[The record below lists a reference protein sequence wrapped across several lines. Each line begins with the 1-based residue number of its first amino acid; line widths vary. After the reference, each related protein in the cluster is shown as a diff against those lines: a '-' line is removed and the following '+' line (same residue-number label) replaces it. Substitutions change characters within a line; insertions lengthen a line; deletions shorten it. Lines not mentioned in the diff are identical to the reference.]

1 MGSWH
6 CLPAWGCPLCVC
18 FNWKLIVRGL
28 LWKWYH
34 CLQTANPAFCKETLV
49 VLFVLVDL
57 RSSKAWRRKGDANIL
72 LKKKRIYIFI
82 TLFLNVRYQVF
93 FTFVGRNEYKLL
105 NFMLI
110 ATTLLSSLIRHYCW
124 RALCYHFSECKQI
137 CVKML
142 FDWYDNG
149 NYPLFP
155 LEYIKSFGHCI
166 PYSQFFFFFFFE
178 MWKHCKTVKSWANF
192 FKGTKQTKCVFL
204 NILYFNIHN
213 CLSPFTWKLLLLRE

>member
-1 MGSWH
+1 MSDIK
-6 CLPAWGCPLCVC
+6 
-18 FNWKLIVRGL
+18 F
-28 LWKWYH
+28 
-34 CLQTANPAFCKETLV
+34 
-49 VLFVLVDL
+49 
-57 RSSKAWRRKGDANIL
+57 
-72 LKKKRIYIFI
+72 
-82 TLFLNVRYQVF
+82 F